1 MVYVTMSF
9 YDAIISEYGNGNLTF
24 DSAQTLVDIYFENKS
39 TADEE
44 FRKFKL
50 SLEMITFDM
59 EYASSDDV
67 RFIRFM
73 EKQSEKIYELL
84 KESEKFIS
92 IKTRMKSI
100 PLDKVKTFGFI
111 GILITAIIGYLL
123 SHSLIITAAIAVIIS
138 SVVIIIYN
146 YLSNL
151 TLDIENDNIK
161 QLLKEIKIMKKTLSK
176 FPDRYNGTSS
186 DLNYQKVVKSVEKL
200 NSIIDKRIMEWSL
213 FIFK

>member
-1 MVYVTMSF
+1 MSF

-24 DSAQTLVDIYFENKS
+24 ESAQTLVDIYFENKS

-186 DLNYQKVVKSVEKL
+186 DLNYQKVTKSVEKL

>member
-1 MVYVTMSF
+1 MSF
-9 YDAIISEYGNGNLTF
+9 YNVIISEYGNGNLTF
-24 DSAQTLVDIYFENKS
+24 ESAQTLVDIYFENKS

-186 DLNYQKVVKSVEKL
+186 DLNYQKVAKSVEKL
-200 NSIIDKRIMEWSL
+200 NSIINKRIMEWSL

>member
-1 MVYVTMSF
+1 MSF

-24 DSAQTLVDIYFENKS
+24 ESAQTLVDIYFENKS

-186 DLNYQKVVKSVEKL
+186 DLNYQKVAKSVEKL

>member
-1 MVYVTMSF
+1 MSF

-186 DLNYQKVVKSVEKL
+186 DLNYQKVTKSVEKL

>member
-1 MVYVTMSF
+1 MTF
-9 YDAIISEYGNGNLTF
+9 YNAIISEYGNGNLTF
-24 DSAQTLVDIYFENKS
+24 ESAQTLVDIYFENKS

-186 DLNYQKVVKSVEKL
+186 DLNYQKVTKSVEKL
-200 NSIIDKRIMEWSL
+200 NSIIDKRIMEWGL

>member
-1 MVYVTMSF
+1 MSF

-24 DSAQTLVDIYFENKS
+24 ESAQTLVDIYFENKS

-59 EYASSDDV
+59 EYTSSDDV

-146 YLSNL
+146 HISNL

-186 DLNYQKVVKSVEKL
+186 DLNYQKVAKSVEKL

>member
-1 MVYVTMSF
+1 MSF

-24 DSAQTLVDIYFENKS
+24 ESAQTLVDIYFENKS

-123 SHSLIITAAIAVIIS
+123 SHSLIITTAIAVIIS
-138 SVVIIIYN
+138 SIVIIIYN

-186 DLNYQKVVKSVEKL
+186 DLNYQKVAKSVEKL

>member
-24 DSAQTLVDIYFENKS
+24 ESAQTLVDIYFENKS

-186 DLNYQKVVKSVEKL
+186 DLNYQKVAKSVEKL
-200 NSIIDKRIMEWSL
+200 NSIIDKRIMEWGL

>member
-1 MVYVTMSF
+1 MSF

-24 DSAQTLVDIYFENKS
+24 ESALTLVDIYFENKS

-111 GILITAIIGYLL
+111 GILITVIIGYLL

-186 DLNYQKVVKSVEKL
+186 DLNYQKVAKSVEKL

-213 FIFK
+213 FIF

>member
-1 MVYVTMSF
+1 MVYATMSF

-24 DSAQTLVDIYFENKS
+24 ESAQTLVDIYFENKS

-59 EYASSDDV
+59 EYTSSDDV

-146 YLSNL
+146 HISNL

-186 DLNYQKVVKSVEKL
+186 DLNYQKVAKSVEKL

>member
-1 MVYVTMSF
+1 MSF

-24 DSAQTLVDIYFENKS
+24 ESAQTLVDIYFENKS

-59 EYASSDDV
+59 EYTSSDDV

-186 DLNYQKVVKSVEKL
+186 DLNYQKVAKSVEKL

>member
-1 MVYVTMSF
+1 
-9 YDAIISEYGNGNLTF
+9 
-24 DSAQTLVDIYFENKS
+24 
-39 TADEE
+39 
-44 FRKFKL
+44 
-50 SLEMITFDM
+50 MITFDM

-186 DLNYQKVVKSVEKL
+186 DLNYQKVAKSVEKL